1 MMDDTRITEA
11 LVGRER
17 VPYPGSWLTAPFVER
32 AVGGRTY
39 AVVADDP
46 GLSALAVDRA
56 TGQVWL
62 LADGDE
68 VELVNSSLR
77 ALVACSRAYAE
88 AALDAAH
95 LDDEDEDAGDELT
108 DALLARLA
116 ALDEVATDDENAFWS
131 VAAEE
136 LGYGITV

>member
-11 LVGRER
+11 LVGRAR
-17 VPYPGSWLTAPFVER
+17 VPYPGGWLPAPFAER
-32 AVGGRTY
+32 TVGGRTY

-56 TGQVWL
+56 TGQLWL
-62 LADGDE
+62 LAEDDE
-68 VELVNSSLR
+68 AELVNSSLQ

-88 AALDAAH
+88 AVLDAAH

-116 ALDEVATDDENAFWS
+116 ALDEAATDDENAFWS